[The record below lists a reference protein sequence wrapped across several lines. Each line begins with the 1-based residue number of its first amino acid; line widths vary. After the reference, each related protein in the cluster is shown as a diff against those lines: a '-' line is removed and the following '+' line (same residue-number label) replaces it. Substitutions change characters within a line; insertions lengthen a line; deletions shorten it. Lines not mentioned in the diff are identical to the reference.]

1 MTKQD
6 FNSIKTAINDVCEA
20 YEQSDSPEAL
30 AHAFYQ
36 LYRVRDTILKDNDRI
51 FNRDRTSQKAVNA
64 NGTPAVHP
72 ARPSPSPILDREEV
86 PDSYQPVA
94 RQTDAGALLVGNLLR
109 QYR

>member
-51 FNRDRTSQKAVNA
+51 FNRI
-64 NGTPAVHP
+64 
-72 ARPSPSPILDREEV
+72 ARRKKL
-86 PDSYQPVA
+86 
-94 RQTDAGALLVGNLLR
+94 
-109 QYR
+109 